1 MNKLTIISFV
11 IFYSHLAVAQTHS
24 VFGRWRTIDDE
35 TGKATSVIEI
45 FEKHNRVYGRIIE
58 LLNSKAKNPKC
69 DKCDGEDKNKPIIGL
84 IVLKGLKKN
93 KDGSYSDGKILDPK
107 HGKVYKCNM
116 SLETRDKLKVRGF
129 IGINL
134 LGRTQFWER
143 VKG

>member
-1 MNKLTIISFV
+1 MNRLVLLNFLMLTA
-11 IFYSHLAVAQTHS
+11 HLTFAQTHS

-45 FEKHNRVYGRIIE
+45 FEKHNRVYGKIIE

-69 DKCDGEDKNKPIIGL
+69 EKCDGEDKNKPIIGL
-84 IVLKGLKKN
+84 IVMRGLKKDKN
-93 KDGSYSDGKILDPK
+93 GGYSDGIILDPK
-107 HGKVYKCNM
+107 HGKIYKCNM
-116 SLETRDKLKVRGF
+116 ALETRDKLKVRGF

-143 VKG
+143 VK

>member
-1 MNKLTIISFV
+1 MNKFVLVSFLIFMTDLT
-11 IFYSHLAVAQTHS
+11 VAQTHS

-84 IVLKGLKKN
+84 IVLKGLKKE

>member
-1 MNKLTIISFV
+1 MNKQFVLLMVLLFGVFCFGQTSTII
-11 IFYSHLAVAQTHS
+11 
-24 VFGRWRTIDDE
+24 GRWKTVDDE

-45 FEKHNRVYGRIIE
+45 FEKHNKIHGRIVE

-69 DKCDGEDKNKPIIGL
+69 EKCEGEDKNKPIIGL
-84 IVLKGLKKN
+84 VVLRGLKRE
-93 KDGSYSDGKILDPK
+93 KDGNYSDGKILDPK
-107 HGKVYKCNM
+107 HGKIYKCNL
-116 SLETRDKLKVRGF
+116 SLESKDRLKVRGF

>member
-1 MNKLTIISFV
+1 MNKLILIIFV
-11 IFYSHLAVAQTHS
+11 IFISNFTAAQSHN

-58 LLNSKAKNPKC
+58 LVNSKAKNPKC
-69 DKCDGEDKNKPIIGL
+69 EKCEGEDKNKSIIGL
-84 IVLKGLKKN
+84 IVLKGLRKD
-93 KDGSYSDGKILDPK
+93 KDGGYSGGKILDPK

-116 SLETRDKLKVRGF
+116 SMETKDKLKIRGF

-134 LGRTQFWER
+134 LGRTQIWER

>member
-1 MNKLTIISFV
+1 MNKLVLLSFLILITNV
-11 IFYSHLAVAQTHS
+11 TVAQNHS

-45 FEKHNRVYGRIIE
+45 FEKHNRIYGRIIE
-58 LLNSKAKNPKC
+58 LLNSKARNPKC
-69 DKCDGEDKNKPIIGL
+69 EKCDGDDKNKPIIGL
-84 IVLKGLKKN
+84 IVLRGLKKD
-93 KDGSYSDGKILDPK
+93 KDGNYSDGKILDPK
-107 HGKVYKCNM
+107 HGKVYKCNL

>member
-1 MNKLTIISFV
+1 MNKLFFINFLILIT
-11 IFYSHLAVAQTHS
+11 HLTVAQNHS

-45 FEKHNRVYGRIIE
+45 FEKHNRIYGRIIE

-69 DKCDGEDKNKPIIGL
+69 EKCDAEDKNKPILGL
-84 IVLKGLKKN
+84 IVLKGLKRD

-107 HGKVYKCNM
+107 HGKVYKCNL

>member
-1 MNKLTIISFV
+1 MNKL
-11 IFYSHLAVAQTHS
+11 IFICLLVSMTSNVVGQSHG
-24 VFGRWRTIDDE
+24 VFGKWKTIDDE

-45 FEKHNRVYGRIIE
+45 FERHNRVYGKIVE

-69 DKCDGEDKNKPIIGL
+69 EKCDGEDKNKPIIGL
-84 IVLKGLKKN
+84 IVLRGLKKDKN
-93 KDGSYSDGKILDPK
+93 GGYFDGVILDPK

-116 SLETRDKLKVRGF
+116 ALETRDKLKVRGF

-143 VKG
+143 VK